1 MAGQSNDR
9 YLQALITI
17 VVGLA
22 LLPVIREF
30 VANAINGSSASE
42 EILLGLISLF
52 WVLALIY
59 VVIKMVK

>member
-1 MAGQSNDR
+1 MSGDNDR
-9 YLQALITI
+9 YLQALVVI
-17 VVGLA
+17 VIGLA

-30 VANAINGSSASE
+30 VANAVNGSSASE
-42 EILLGLISLF
+42 AILLGLITLF

>member
-1 MAGQSNDR
+1 MANEK
-9 YLQALITI
+9 YLQTLIVI

-42 EILLGLISLF
+42 AILLGLITLF

>member
-1 MAGQSNDR
+1 MADEK
-9 YLQALITI
+9 YLNALITI

-30 VANAINGSSASE
+30 VANAVNGSSTSE
-42 EILLGLISLF
+42 AILLGLITLF